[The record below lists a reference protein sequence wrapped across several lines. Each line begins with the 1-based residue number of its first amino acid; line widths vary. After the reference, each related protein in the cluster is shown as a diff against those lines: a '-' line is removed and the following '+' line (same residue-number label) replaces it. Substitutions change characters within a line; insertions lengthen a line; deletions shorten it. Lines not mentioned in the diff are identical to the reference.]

1 MLPPTFEDILAARKF
16 IAPYL
21 PQTPLVRVPKLS
33 QELGCDYYAKLENL
47 QPTGAFKVRGGINLV
62 GTACGPGSPRGQPAR
77 GGGCGRARVSTGS
90 GSDRINHA
98 TNAHDRPTLVS
109 ASTGNHGQ
117 SIAYAGRLFG
127 ARVIIY
133 APTENVNESKMQAMR
148 DLGAEVRL
156 YGRDF
161 DEARLECERVARAE
175 GFRYVHSANE
185 PKLIAGVGTIGL
197 EIFEDLPDVD
207 VIIAPAGGGSCA
219 SGNCIVANKLNK
231 RVRVIAVQSEAAP
244 ALWHAWRKRTLEP
257 YPTMQTVHEGLAT
270 RVPFELTNKILWE
283 LLDDFVL
290 VTDEEID
297 EAIGLLA
304 RHAKQ
309 VAEGA
314 GAASLAAA
322 IKMRD
327 RSEPPAVAGGPSG
340 SSPTVREGLRGK
352 KVVGILTGGN
362 IPLERFARL
371 DWRLLSVRP

>member
-1 MLPPTFEDILAARKF
+1 MLPPNFEDILAAREF

-21 PQTPLVRVPKLS
+21 SKTPLVRVEKLS
-33 QELGCDYYAKLENL
+33 EKLDCDYYVKLENL
-47 QPTGAFKVRGGINLV
+47 QPTGAFKVRGGVNLV
-62 GTACGPGSPRGQPAR
+62 GNASEQEK
-77 GGGCGRARVSTGS
+77 
-90 GSDRINHA
+90 HA
-98 TNAHDRPTLVS
+98 GLVS

-133 APTENVNESKMQAMR
+133 APIENINESKMQAMR

-156 YGRDF
+156 HGRDF
-161 DEARLECERVARAE
+161 DEARLEAEHVAKAE
-175 GFRYVHSANE
+175 GHRFVHSANE
-185 PKLIAGVGTIGL
+185 PKLIAGVGTIGI

-219 SGNCIVANKLNK
+219 SGNSIVASHKNPK
-231 RVRVIAVQSEAAP
+231 VRVIAVQSESAP
-244 ALWHAWRKRTLEP
+244 AMWHAWKNRTLDP
-257 YPTMQTVHEGLAT
+257 YPTMKTEHEGLAT
-270 RVPFELTNKILWE
+270 RVPFELTNKVLWE

-290 VTDEEID
+290 VTDEEIND
-297 EAIGLLA
+297 AIRLLA

-322 IKMRD
+322 IKLSD
-327 RSEPPAVAGGPSG
+327 Q
-340 SSPTVREGLRGK
+340 LRGK

-362 IPLERFARL
+362 IPLERFAAMIA
-371 DWRLLSVRP
+371 P